1 MGYDLK
7 LISCSA
13 SESIAENIAQYLDVK
28 ICKSKKVK
36 FADGECYVQI
46 NENVRGSD
54 AFVVQSMSDPVNDNF
69 MEMLLMIDA
78 LKRSSVNRINVVITY
93 YAYARQDRKTKSRV
107 PISAALLAK
116 LIEAAGADHVVCVD
130 LHAGQIEGYFSI
142 PVDNVSVGRSV
153 LSALIRKVHDL
164 SPKLTI
170 VSPDAAGGSRA
181 DVQLQYVTKHYEKFG
196 DAQIADDK
204 LPWLMELVGE
214 VNGRDCII
222 VDDIVDTAGTLCS
235 AAKCLKEQGAT
246 RVFACVTHGL
256 LNGPALQRINDS
268 PDLDMLII
276 SNTVNQSEEVLSS
289 SKIMVVDVSE
299 VLGET
304 IRRIHND
311 ESLNNILFQK

>member
-1 MGYDLK
+1 
-7 LISCSA
+7 
-13 SESIAENIAQYLDVK
+13 
-28 ICKSKKVK
+28 
-36 FADGECYVQI
+36 
-46 NENVRGSD
+46 
-54 AFVVQSMSDPVNDNF
+54 MSDPVNDNF

-196 DAQIADDK
+196 DAQIAVMNKWKKAKSATNTDCWNDFKPASSAPNTLPTKDDK